1 MPTIKGLPKGKAEPL
16 HISEGA
22 GRRFFVGLS
31 WDPVLPQKAKLMPSF
46 PSGDPAAAGEGVL
59 MLLPRLLMLPF
70 RYLLRPV
77 TEADARAKT
86 QWSKSED
93 AKGRDKDSP
102 HYDLDLACHVFDAD
116 FNPLVYVGPED
127 AAFIDAS
134 KKIYHSGEDQAGFGG
149 PDDETVSVET
159 VGLPENY
166 HHFFF
171 VVECDSKYSFGEIRN
186 PAIRLADGKAHD
198 GDNMIEATIVP
209 PVHYNARGLVF
220 CHVWREGDGFM
231 LRNLEEYTGDNM
243 DWPKFLR
250 GFVPGLPPLPE
261 DIAAENAAEAPA
273 QAGGAA

>member
-31 WDPVLPQKAKLMPSF
+31 WDPILPKKSEMLPSF
-46 PSGDPAAAGEGVL
+46 PSGDPAAAGL
-59 MLLPRLLMLPF
+59 WLALLLPRLLMMPF
-70 RYLLRPV
+70 RVMFRPV
-77 TEADARAKT
+77 IEADARAKT
-86 QWSKSED
+86 QWSKAED
-93 AKGRDKDSP
+93 KPGRDKDSP
-102 HYDLDLACHVFDAD
+102 HYDLDLACLVFDAD
-116 FNPLVYVGPED
+116 FNPLCYVGPEN

-159 VGLPENY
+159 AGLPENY

-171 VVECDSKYSFGEIRN
+171 TVECDSKHSFGDIRN
-186 PAIRLADGKAHD
+186 PAIRFADGKTN
-198 GDNMIEATIVP
+198 DNAIETTIVP
-209 PVHYNARGLVF
+209 PAHYNARGLVF

-231 LRNLEEYTGDNM
+231 LRNLEEYTGDDM

-250 GFVPGLPPLPE
+250 RFVPGLPPLPE
-261 DIAAENAAEAPA
+261 EIAAEEKPAEA
-273 QAGGAA
+273 AGGAA